1 VSQVLVFTVV
11 ISVLF
16 RDMNTRKNNV
26 KVLDI
31 IIAIYIVVALLV
43 VVLVLI
49 YLLVFNNTDVT

>member
-1 VSQVLVFTVV
+1 VSQVLVFTVA

-31 IIAIYIVVALLV
+31 IIAIIIVVVALLV

-49 YLLVFNNTDVT
+49 YLLVC